1 MSDSDNFEINW
12 PQEIMGGAAA
22 AGEEVVD
29 KKIPE
34 IENRLLDKVLEKAKQ
49 DNLFNFNF
57 GQHFSEIAGKIKG
70 LDLFHK
76 VVKKVCNLFKIAGR
90 SATILDLIFL
100 GFDVFGIWSSDKSLE
115 NKFYET
121 GKSIVGTLGGIV
133 GGGTAGAIAGSFF
146 GPIGTGIGA
155 IAGSIIGGFLA
166 QKLYESII
174 DAVKIIAGAFN
185 NLMKFI
191 TGGVEFTFPREISE
205 FKNNFI
211 FDKCHFI
218 GFEYDDDNFN
228 INSIVDL
235 INSKFLVNNIKAKNI
250 NQIYETI
257 LQEIA
262 YGFLYNKELP
272 FISLN
277 FNKESL
283 LYSIM
288 DDYYKNTLTGNILT
302 FLDYY
307 LKSYVNNGFFKEE
320 FIFEWQNNKNTNKD
334 YLQQNI
340 FDFKKYLYDLYHDP
354 NKINYASISDL
365 CKNYTDDEKNY
376 KSAFRIIGE
385 MKSSLRFYKNILFP
399 KCSYFSEYDL
409 DVLPNWQAKIN
420 NDETERDKFNS
431 LNSAHKIMK
440 LRILLLMKEIPFLKP
455 YFELLKYITF
465 AIHYLPNLQSSGL
478 FPIFN
483 DTLQNE
489 FMGEKYCKSIPKVFP
504 PLPIMKKIT
513 LDVKIYIRELF
524 DIFKS
529 NNYSQLNQFLSIC
542 FYETEPS
549 NFEKAIKK
557 QNIFEDAIKKFTVQK
572 ILMLM
577 DEQDKYKINFF
588 SDEILRIKSIT
599 KNFINELFNLAK
611 IDLLKDYFIIYNALS
626 SQKNEMYLPKNDKQ
640 YIYSITSFKELK
652 KEIEEILNLFGIYS
666 MQTSEERL
674 KELEKSKSDLLK
686 KIEENKNKDLKKL
699 KDELINMIKQKNN
712 NNITEEQI
720 NSVMNKPEV
729 KAEYQKQEN
738 KINVHYA
745 KEKKKLIDKMNESLN
760 NIKNLFET
768 HINNLNNLL
777 NSLQKKLI
785 NYNVIDNGLIKNYC
799 SKSNLYV
806 NFTINYTKS
815 IFLDNKEN
823 EKYSPIIGGCLPEIN
838 NNIVLRENEEF
849 NDLLYQEFINKKIR
863 LKRIRNKKY
872 YFLKTELRNGFIYG
886 HILHYFTRTIDKNKI
901 IMQILSSSEKAIPN
915 HLKNIKDFS
924 GNSLGYYDTIINT
937 KFGYDPETKN
947 DNKENNFGERPE
959 IFAIENNNFSYI
971 KKLISLPISNF
982 SGQTEGGLTP
992 LGLAI
997 INRSK
1002 KIVKLLLEQNNIN
1015 KIGNINQTNELRL
1028 TYLHL
1033 AVSSNMDYAVK
1044 ALIEKGCDIS
1054 ISTLKEENS
1063 PIHLMGILA
1072 RNEIILN
1079 ICKNQNFIK
1088 NLNNQRPDGKTALH
1102 FMSANS
1108 ILGTKLLIK
1117 NGANCDVIDSF
1128 RNNAAKYAF
1137 YSGRFDCFNLIL
1149 NYNKNKKD
1157 IFLKNKILELISQ
1170 SNEKK
1175 DDINN
1180 ININNYMNFKNLKIL
1195 FENNDE
1201 KKIKIILEKMK
1212 KIKIKLP
1219 DEEIY
1224 ELIDLTCRVR
1234 NINLLKLLN
1243 EFKLLKDFHI
1253 GPFIGKYGLISW
1265 LEEMPNIG
1273 CELFTKSENI
1283 LNNKNIFDF
1292 CLINN
1297 DKKLLKNLFNINDKN
1312 NDKNSEKFMK
1322 EISNLF
1328 CKALLFGNIKI
1339 LEQIY
1344 RELHSNN
1351 NYKDKKLSLVLL
1363 SKSHDIT
1370 LNKLKKIMEGFDI
1383 VDIKSLDIK
1392 NVAKFCRPNILEF
1405 MLDNSLNKT
1414 KDIKFLIELKNI
1426 IKKNN
1431 RFDNLYMILNRFPEI
1446 NENEINIEELNTK
1459 LLQIEELFE
1468 NKNDIG
1474 LENILKE
1481 KLNSLIKNINIGFI
1495 KFPINNTYFPH
1506 LIIKSCNLWAFDILK
1521 KFYND
1526 EEIFCLDEELKTC
1539 FDYLE
1544 PNRNMDVITFEDLD
1558 KIIRGFGT
1566 KFYKIL
1572 KVIDIFTKNLKKSHF
1587 QCNDE
1592 YLTYLFSALPKKIFI
1607 SYDEKYN
1614 SIFHII
1620 SSLNLDKN
1628 INTMIINILKEI
1640 KSKNVEA
1647 FKTIINL
1654 QNTFGD
1660 TFLFK
1665 FLQNENYD
1673 ISIDIFKLFY
1683 DEININLCNSL
1694 GNSILHIL
1702 FLNKNFNSMKNN
1714 FIIFEKI
1721 YQLLLNIL
1729 KKNKKLIFQ
1738 LNRKNNTPYELAANS
1753 GCNLAIRIM
1762 LEFYNIEYLESFS
1775 ENSTALHLA
1784 CFTDNINTVRF
1795 LIECEHYD
1803 PNIKLKNRAKKNLG
1817 KLSEGSTPLHAAALS
1832 SSIELFD
1839 YLLLHGSNPFIQNS
1853 ENKDPIDIG
1862 YQYGN
1867 YNFLKYIF
1875 KLKCSKRYSAN
1886 DKYILS
1892 LIKNKKKGSYQIFME
1907 YLKENSFQNFNIVDE
1922 DMNILLILAC
1932 KSNNPEFI
1940 STLINAGIDPL
1951 IKNKYGFNCLHISS
1965 YYNTFSCA
1973 GLVLSKLEAFGQ
1985 IEKIKNLLSS
1995 KNNEGETPLHI
2006 AVKLNLENIF
2016 FLYISFLIRNN
2027 IILEKIKN
2035 SAGLNVLQ
2043 LAIKMHNYK
2052 MALIYIKYL
2061 NLEYLKILEEKNS
2074 NISKEFDDFI
2084 YDYDSGVLK
2093 KYESIIEEKFENINY
2108 HLSQK
2113 NTVPKEYKENYLK
2126 QVEKYKGINY
2136 NEFNGGLKIKS
2147 FEYLKSNL
2155 NLYYKCELLQFEF
2168 FYENKNI
2175 LGNIYIIMALIR
2187 LAKEK
2192 KEYLIDLY
2200 FQILMQLNSNNKFIL
2215 EKNKNDNIN
2224 EIHNIIEIMSVECLP
2239 YMSAK
2244 QISSILGF
2252 FQEIINI
2259 TKNVTKGNNFLN
2271 FINHSIISYFESKFI
2286 KPKLNIF
2293 IEELLQLMEKIYS
2306 DEKFISYFNYT
2317 SSAFKSYEFVF
2328 KLNKILKSI
2337 KDKQTQLFQ
2346 IKNMNSIPCI
2356 LDDEISKLLSENH
2369 IINEYILNE
2378 NLIYDF
2384 AKLILK
2390 KNNKNINM
2398 IDNSLQI
2405 TKRIKDCPELNQ
2417 KEKEIIVKNI
2427 IIMYEKYIK
2436 NNNISN
2442 DDISNFLSNFF
2453 HFSKQILLYKKL
2465 EEYSSIISEMLGQ
2478 TKSFC
2483 ELIPYLFIYSSPK
2496 EIIFPNLEQK
2506 LNYIIRNIQLD
2517 NNEKNMLSQI
2527 ANLIPE
2533 YCEKFKYN
2541 KDYEN
2546 LGKKIGKDFIN
2557 NLDIKNLSK
2566 LVALISL
2573 GVLETMN
2580 MIPYL
2585 IQCLSVSSFLLHYII
2600 KDKNE
2605 NYKGKLAQIKTGE
2618 GKSLIIAMLSLSNAL
2633 IGNLVDVITSTHYLA
2648 ERDQKKFKKLYDK
2661 FGISSSNIIKN
2672 NPSKSDYNAI
2682 ILYGTNTD
2690 FEFSLLRE
2698 GIYNQKKMYTVP
2710 LNSDDNSLI
2719 KRTFDVAIV
2728 DECDNLFLDTARNSA
2743 RISHPSKYNF
2753 NWIYPLIYDYF
2764 TKNEN
2769 NFNID
2774 ILRNILN
2781 TYESGKYKLESEKLD
2796 NDRLKELFRSAKI
2809 AKDKKLNLD
2818 YVIGIDYHTNKKII
2832 QIVSLDTGRIQHG
2845 TRWSNGIHEFVE
2857 VKEGIEPET
2866 ESNVIGSISHPTYF
2880 ENYKILFGLTGTI
2893 GDEIERKE
2901 IELIYKIKCYDIPT
2915 NFEGKLINENLEI
2928 YENKKEKFKRI
2939 LDIILLNKT
2948 KGNKALPILVIL
2960 QNIEETIDFGKILS
2974 EINLEYYTLNDIQ
2987 KENEDF
2993 ILNNTGH
3000 SGSILIATNAAGR
3013 GTDIIIDET
3022 SKKNGG
3028 LYVIIGFFPRNSRI
3042 EFQAIG
3048 RAGRQGNPGK
3058 AKIIISRDEE
3068 FIYYNYYFINKIKN
3082 QLNDEIKALYLF
3094 RQNDVRD
3101 LSFIRIKFCEKERIY
3116 FNVLKKFFLLKEL
3129 IISLSNNN
3137 LFKFYFDYIISKIGI
3152 NVNFEYYRNFIMIN
3166 LENIWAEFYSELI
3179 KSKKYI
3185 NYVNEN
3191 SKKDY
3196 FIDFLIKLEKEL
3208 SDCLKEIY
3216 GDKDKNLIEID
3227 ITKNAIK
3234 NLENKMEQSIQKNN
3248 ISPDNYNYFKLLFE
3262 KLQFVDLIKFK

>member
-1 MSDSDNFEINW
+1 
-12 PQEIMGGAAA
+12 
-22 AGEEVVD
+22 
-29 KKIPE
+29 
-34 IENRLLDKVLEKAKQ
+34 
-49 DNLFNFNF
+49 
-57 GQHFSEIAGKIKG
+57 
-70 LDLFHK
+70 
-76 VVKKVCNLFKIAGR
+76 
-90 SATILDLIFL
+90 
-100 GFDVFGIWSSDKSLE
+100 
-115 NKFYET
+115 
-121 GKSIVGTLGGIV
+121 
-133 GGGTAGAIAGSFF
+133 
-146 GPIGTGIGA
+146 
-155 IAGSIIGGFLA
+155 
-166 QKLYESII
+166 
-174 DAVKIIAGAFN
+174 
-185 NLMKFI
+185 
-191 TGGVEFTFPREISE
+191 
-205 FKNNFI
+205 
-211 FDKCHFI
+211 
-218 GFEYDDDNFN
+218 
-228 INSIVDL
+228 
-235 INSKFLVNNIKAKNI
+235 
-250 NQIYETI
+250 
-257 LQEIA
+257 
-262 YGFLYNKELP
+262 
-272 FISLN
+272 
-277 FNKESL
+277 
-283 LYSIM
+283 
-288 DDYYKNTLTGNILT
+288 
-302 FLDYY
+302 
-307 LKSYVNNGFFKEE
+307 
-320 FIFEWQNNKNTNKD
+320 
-334 YLQQNI
+334 
-340 FDFKKYLYDLYHDP
+340 
-354 NKINYASISDL
+354 
-365 CKNYTDDEKNY
+365 
-376 KSAFRIIGE
+376 
-385 MKSSLRFYKNILFP
+385 
-399 KCSYFSEYDL
+399 
-409 DVLPNWQAKIN
+409 
-420 NDETERDKFNS
+420 
-431 LNSAHKIMK
+431 
-440 LRILLLMKEIPFLKP
+440 
-455 YFELLKYITF
+455 
-465 AIHYLPNLQSSGL
+465 
-478 FPIFN
+478 
-483 DTLQNE
+483 
-489 FMGEKYCKSIPKVFP
+489 
-504 PLPIMKKIT
+504 
-513 LDVKIYIRELF
+513 
-524 DIFKS
+524 
-529 NNYSQLNQFLSIC
+529 
-542 FYETEPS
+542 
-549 NFEKAIKK
+549 
-557 QNIFEDAIKKFTVQK
+557 
-572 ILMLM
+572 
-577 DEQDKYKINFF
+577 
-588 SDEILRIKSIT
+588 
-599 KNFINELFNLAK
+599 
-611 IDLLKDYFIIYNALS
+611 
-626 SQKNEMYLPKNDKQ
+626 
-640 YIYSITSFKELK
+640 
-652 KEIEEILNLFGIYS
+652 
-666 MQTSEERL
+666 
-674 KELEKSKSDLLK
+674 
-686 KIEENKNKDLKKL
+686 
-699 KDELINMIKQKNN
+699 
-712 NNITEEQI
+712 
-720 NSVMNKPEV
+720 
-729 KAEYQKQEN
+729 
-738 KINVHYA
+738 
-745 KEKKKLIDKMNESLN
+745 
-760 NIKNLFET
+760 
-768 HINNLNNLL
+768 
-777 NSLQKKLI
+777 
-785 NYNVIDNGLIKNYC
+785 
-799 SKSNLYV
+799 
-806 NFTINYTKS
+806 
-815 IFLDNKEN
+815 
-823 EKYSPIIGGCLPEIN
+823 
-838 NNIVLRENEEF
+838 
-849 NDLLYQEFINKKIR
+849 
-863 LKRIRNKKY
+863 
-872 YFLKTELRNGFIYG
+872 
-886 HILHYFTRTIDKNKI
+886 
-901 IMQILSSSEKAIPN
+901 
-915 HLKNIKDFS
+915 
-924 GNSLGYYDTIINT
+924 
-937 KFGYDPETKN
+937 
-947 DNKENNFGERPE
+947 
-959 IFAIENNNFSYI
+959 
-971 KKLISLPISNF
+971 
-982 SGQTEGGLTP
+982 
-992 LGLAI
+992 
-997 INRSK
+997 
-1002 KIVKLLLEQNNIN
+1002 
-1015 KIGNINQTNELRL
+1015 
-1028 TYLHL
+1028 
-1033 AVSSNMDYAVK
+1033 
-1044 ALIEKGCDIS
+1044 
-1054 ISTLKEENS
+1054 
-1063 PIHLMGILA
+1063 
-1072 RNEIILN
+1072 
-1079 ICKNQNFIK
+1079 
-1088 NLNNQRPDGKTALH
+1088 
-1102 FMSANS
+1102 
-1108 ILGTKLLIK
+1108 
-1117 NGANCDVIDSF
+1117 
-1128 RNNAAKYAF
+1128 
-1137 YSGRFDCFNLIL
+1137 
-1149 NYNKNKKD
+1149 
-1157 IFLKNKILELISQ
+1157 
-1170 SNEKK
+1170 
-1175 DDINN
+1175 
-1180 ININNYMNFKNLKIL
+1180 
-1195 FENNDE
+1195 
-1201 KKIKIILEKMK
+1201 
-1212 KIKIKLP
+1212 
-1219 DEEIY
+1219 
-1224 ELIDLTCRVR
+1224 
-1234 NINLLKLLN
+1234 
-1243 EFKLLKDFHI
+1243 
-1253 GPFIGKYGLISW
+1253 
-1265 LEEMPNIG
+1265 
-1273 CELFTKSENI
+1273 
-1283 LNNKNIFDF
+1283 
-1292 CLINN
+1292 
-1297 DKKLLKNLFNINDKN
+1297 
-1312 NDKNSEKFMK
+1312 
-1322 EISNLF
+1322 
-1328 CKALLFGNIKI
+1328 
-1339 LEQIY
+1339 
-1344 RELHSNN
+1344 
-1351 NYKDKKLSLVLL
+1351 
-1363 SKSHDIT
+1363 
-1370 LNKLKKIMEGFDI
+1370 
-1383 VDIKSLDIK
+1383 
-1392 NVAKFCRPNILEF
+1392 
-1405 MLDNSLNKT
+1405 
-1414 KDIKFLIELKNI
+1414 
-1426 IKKNN
+1426 
-1431 RFDNLYMILNRFPEI
+1431 
-1446 NENEINIEELNTK
+1446 
-1459 LLQIEELFE
+1459 
-1468 NKNDIG
+1468 
-1474 LENILKE
+1474 
-1481 KLNSLIKNINIGFI
+1481 
-1495 KFPINNTYFPH
+1495 
-1506 LIIKSCNLWAFDILK
+1506 
-1521 KFYND
+1521 
-1526 EEIFCLDEELKTC
+1526 
-1539 FDYLE
+1539 
-1544 PNRNMDVITFEDLD
+1544 
-1558 KIIRGFGT
+1558 
-1566 KFYKIL
+1566 
-1572 KVIDIFTKNLKKSHF
+1572 
-1587 QCNDE
+1587 
-1592 YLTYLFSALPKKIFI
+1592 
-1607 SYDEKYN
+1607 
-1614 SIFHII
+1614 
-1620 SSLNLDKN
+1620 
-1628 INTMIINILKEI
+1628 
-1640 KSKNVEA
+1640 
-1647 FKTIINL
+1647 
-1654 QNTFGD
+1654 
-1660 TFLFK
+1660 
-1665 FLQNENYD
+1665 
-1673 ISIDIFKLFY
+1673 
-1683 DEININLCNSL
+1683 
-1694 GNSILHIL
+1694 
-1702 FLNKNFNSMKNN
+1702 
-1714 FIIFEKI
+1714 
-1721 YQLLLNIL
+1721 
-1729 KKNKKLIFQ
+1729 
-1738 LNRKNNTPYELAANS
+1738 
-1753 GCNLAIRIM
+1753 
-1762 LEFYNIEYLESFS
+1762 
-1775 ENSTALHLA
+1775 
-1784 CFTDNINTVRF
+1784 
-1795 LIECEHYD
+1795 
-1803 PNIKLKNRAKKNLG
+1803 
-1817 KLSEGSTPLHAAALS
+1817 
-1832 SSIELFD
+1832 
-1839 YLLLHGSNPFIQNS
+1839 
-1853 ENKDPIDIG
+1853 
-1862 YQYGN
+1862 
-1867 YNFLKYIF
+1867 
-1875 KLKCSKRYSAN
+1875 
-1886 DKYILS
+1886 
-1892 LIKNKKKGSYQIFME
+1892 
-1907 YLKENSFQNFNIVDE
+1907 
-1922 DMNILLILAC
+1922 
-1932 KSNNPEFI
+1932 
-1940 STLINAGIDPL
+1940 
-1951 IKNKYGFNCLHISS
+1951 
-1965 YYNTFSCA
+1965 
-1973 GLVLSKLEAFGQ
+1973 
-1985 IEKIKNLLSS
+1985 
-1995 KNNEGETPLHI
+1995 
-2006 AVKLNLENIF
+2006 
-2016 FLYISFLIRNN
+2016 
-2027 IILEKIKN
+2027 
-2035 SAGLNVLQ
+2035 
-2043 LAIKMHNYK
+2043 
-2052 MALIYIKYL
+2052 
-2061 NLEYLKILEEKNS
+2061 
-2074 NISKEFDDFI
+2074 
-2084 YDYDSGVLK
+2084 
-2093 KYESIIEEKFENINY
+2093 
-2108 HLSQK
+2108 
-2113 NTVPKEYKENYLK
+2113 
-2126 QVEKYKGINY
+2126 
-2136 NEFNGGLKIKS
+2136 
-2147 FEYLKSNL
+2147 
-2155 NLYYKCELLQFEF
+2155 
-2168 FYENKNI
+2168 
-2175 LGNIYIIMALIR
+2175 MALIR

-2527 ANLIPE
+2527 ANLIPK

-2796 NDRLKELFRSAKI
+2796 NDRLKELFRSAKK

-3152 NVNFEYYRNFIMIN
+3152 NINFEYYRNFIMIN
-3166 LENIWAEFYSELI
+3166 LENIWAEFYSVLI

-3185 NYVNEN
+3185 NYVIEN